1 MKTIKQSYKINAPGD
16 EVWQALVDP
25 KIIEKWG
32 AGPAQMDDKVGT
44 RFKLWGGDIHGRN
57 TEVVKNKK
65 LVQDWYGGNWQKPSK
80 LTFELTN
87 LDGKTQVELVHE
99 DVPDKEAENIEDGWE
114 RYYMGPL
121 KDYLESK
128 L

>member
-1 MKTIKQSYKINAPGD
+1 MKTIKQSYKINAPA
-16 EVWQALVDP
+16 EKVWQALVDP

-57 TEVVKNKK
+57 TKVVKNKK

-80 LTFELTN
+80 LTLELTN

-99 DVPDKEAENIEDGWE
+99 DVPDKEAENIEDGWK

-121 KDYLESK
+121 KGYLEGK